1 MSISIATKGGNKF
14 QKHIVT
20 QTANWC
26 LGQLMPRIKKIYIDI
41 HLRNIKDADGYCS
54 CDSIDDDD
62 FVGRSPRSYTLEI
75 DKSLSLTEMVST
87 TIHEMVH
94 VKQYVFCELRDVSAK
109 ANGWKSQLVS
119 CDVKYEDQPWEKEA
133 YRLQEKLLVRC
144 LTEAVFQTD
153 VDKNGF
159 AHTRV

>member
-1 MSISIATKGGNKF
+1 MQQIPKTYSDPNCQLVSGSTYATN
-14 QKHIVT
+14 Q
-20 QTANWC
+20 
-26 LGQLMPRIKKIYIDI
+26 KIYIDI

-109 ANGWKSQLVS
+109 ERLEVS
-119 CDVKYEDQPWEKEA
+119 TCF
-133 YRLQEKLLVRC
+133 L
-144 LTEAVFQTD
+144 
-153 VDKNGF
+153 
-159 AHTRV
+159 